1 MERLEVLKRQLFKEF
16 FVKKEWWGDDL
27 TILDQEDAAQMPLIM
42 RKALAFEK
50 VCREM
55 PLDVKNQELIV
66 GVATMSSVG
75 FGHTFP
81 RYETDEEAA
90 EFAKYS
96 LDRKSVWGHHLPY
109 YPKVLQKGYTGIIAD
124 IDKALSETPAEDT
137 EKIEFYKAS
146 KYTLQAAMEV
156 PRRYVEYLRDLARD
170 ERDEVRKAELLEI
183 ARICGKVP
191 KYPAETFHDALQ
203 SVWFVHMLLHSTLT
217 YTPLGRV
224 DQYLWPYYEK
234 DINSGKI
241 TRDFAKEL
249 IGSFLIKFNERFQFN
264 KEHMENHMT
273 PGDWSQGGDP
283 NEPTTAFDMSNGEE
297 YTFAQSA
304 NHWLQSAT
312 VGGLGPDGRDA
323 TNDLSFLFIEMVNY
337 LELVSPMISG
347 RIHRNSPK
355 EFVDFISGELCE
367 GGAQPVIFNDDVIV
381 KGLMERL
388 GIPPEDAYD
397 YSSDGCW
404 EVLVYGKTEYSYGH
418 IELLLCMEALIN
430 NGKSLNTGRVLGE
443 DPGDVSQKL
452 ETFEAFYQA
461 YMDQVRSRIDRALT
475 NKMKYYDLAH
485 KIAPEPFLSS
495 IVEDCIENG
504 RDMTN
509 RGARYRIY
517 SVFATGLSHAIDS
530 LSAVKKLVYDDK
542 VVTLA
547 EYIKAVKAN
556 WEGYESLRQMALNR
570 APKYGNDDPESD
582 AILKRF
588 FNDFTDRADEWN
600 RRIDWIKVS
609 AGAAT
614 FENYPRFGNNAGASF
629 DGRMAREA
637 LSSNYSPAVGR
648 DLQGPT
654 GVFLSATRVD
664 LSRWNSGC
672 PIDMT
677 VSFVKESRKDNQK
690 VLSGLINSFRD
701 LGGNILT
708 LTKVDIKTLKKAQEE
723 PEKYTSLRVRL
734 GGLTAYFVQ
743 LARPQQDEY
752 MRRTENKV

>member
-1 MERLEVLKRQLFKEF
+1 MKRLEILKNQLFKEF
-16 FVKKEWWGDDL
+16 FVKKQWWGDDL
-27 TILDQEDAAQMPLIM
+27 TVLDQEGAENKPIIM

-50 VCREM
+50 VCNEM
-55 PLDVKNQELIV
+55 PIDVKNQELIV

-90 EFAKYS
+90 EFAKLS

-109 YPKVLQKGYTGIIAD
+109 YPKILQKGYTGIIAD
-124 IDKALSETPAEDT
+124 IDRALSETPDHDT
-137 EKIEFYKAS
+137 EKREFYKAS
-146 KYTLQAAMEV
+146 RYTLQAAMEV
-156 PRRYVEYLRDLARD
+156 PRRYAEYVKGLAEVEKDAA
-170 ERDEVRKAELLEI
+170 RKAELLEI

-191 KYPAETFHDALQ
+191 EHPAESFHEALQ

-217 YTPLGRV
+217 YTPLGRI

-234 DINSGKI
+234 DINDGNIS
-241 TRDFAKEL
+241 REFASEL
-249 IGSFLIKFNERFQFN
+249 IGSFLIKFSERFQFN
-264 KEHMENHMT
+264 KEHMENHMFA
-273 PGDWSQGGDP
+273 GDWSQGGDP
-283 NEPTTAFDMSNGEE
+283 DEPTTSFDMSNDEE

-312 VGGLGPDGRDA
+312 VGGLGPDGKDA
-323 TNDLSFLFIEMVNY
+323 TNELSYLFIKIINY
-337 LELVSPMISG
+337 LELVSPMMSA
-347 RIHRNSPK
+347 RVHTDSPK
-355 EFVDFISGELCE
+355 EFVELISRELCE
-367 GGAQPVIFNDDVIV
+367 GGAQPVIFNDDVIAR
-381 KGLMERL
+381 GLIERL
-388 GIPPEDAYD
+388 DIPPEDAYD

-430 NGKSLNTGRVLGE
+430 NGKSLNTGKVLGE
-443 DPGDVSQKL
+443 DCGDISDKL
-452 ETFEAFYQA
+452 DTFDAFYEA
-461 YMDQVRSRIDRALT
+461 YMDQVRYRIDRALN
-475 NKMKYYDLAH
+475 NKLKYYDEVH
-485 KIAPEPFLSS
+485 KIAPEPFLSAL
-495 IVEDCIENG
+495 VPDCIEKG
-504 RDMTN
+504 RDMTDK
-509 RGARYRIY
+509 GARYRIY

-530 LSAVKKLVYDDK
+530 LSAVKKLVYEDR
-542 VVTLA
+542 VVTLK

-556 WEGYESLRQMALNR
+556 WEGYEALRQTALSR
-570 APKYGNDDPESD
+570 VPKYGNDDAGSD
-582 AILKRF
+582 AILQRF

-600 RRIDWIKVS
+600 EKIDWIKVS

-637 LSSNYSPAVGR
+637 LSSNYSPAAGR

-654 GVFLSATRVD
+654 AVFLSATKAD

-677 VSFVKESRKDNQK
+677 VSFSKESKQDNQK
-690 VLSGLINSFRD
+690 VLYGLISSFRE

-708 LTKVDIKTLKKAQEE
+708 LTKVDVKTLKKAQAE
-723 PEKYTSLRVRL
+723 PEKYLSLRVRL

-743 LARPQQDEY
+743 LAKAQQDEY

>member
-1 MERLEVLKRQLFKEF
+1 MTRLEILKNQLFKEF

-27 TILDQEDAAQMPLIM
+27 TILDQEGVENKPLIM

-50 VCREM
+50 VCKEM
-55 PLDVKNQELIV
+55 PIDVKNQELIV
-66 GVATMSSVG
+66 GMATMSSVG

-90 EFAKYS
+90 EFAKIS

-124 IDKALSETPAEDT
+124 IEKALNETPAEDV
-137 EKIEFYKAS
+137 EKREFYEAS

-156 PRRYVEYLRDLARD
+156 PKRYAEYVTELAGEEKD
-170 ERDEVRKAELLEI
+170 TVRKTELLEI
-183 ARICGKVP
+183 ARICEKVP
-191 KYPAETFHDALQ
+191 KYPAETFHEALQ

-241 TRDFAKEL
+241 TKEFASEL
-249 IGSFLIKFNERFQFN
+249 IGSFLIKFSERFQFN
-264 KEHMENHMT
+264 KEHMEDHMFA
-273 PGDWSQGGDP
+273 GDWSQGGDP
-283 NEPTTAFDMSNGEE
+283 NEPTTSFDMSNGEE

-312 VGGLGPDGRDA
+312 VGGLGPDGKDA
-323 TNDLSFLFIEMVNY
+323 TNELSYLFIKLINS
-337 LELVSPMISG
+337 LELVSPMMSA
-347 RIHRNSPK
+347 RIHKDAPK
-355 EFVDFISGELCE
+355 EFQEFIAAELCE
-367 GGAQPVIFNDDVIV
+367 GGAQPVIFNDDVIA
-381 KGLMERL
+381 KGLIERL

-430 NGKSLNTGRVLGE
+430 NGKSLNTGKVVGK
-443 DPGDVSQKL
+443 DCGDISEKL
-452 ETFEAFYQA
+452 DTFDAFYEA
-461 YMDQVRSRIDRALT
+461 YMDQVRNRIDNALT
-475 NKMKYYDLAH
+475 NKMKYYDEVH
-485 KIAPEPFLSS
+485 KIAPEPFLSAM
-495 IVEDCIENG
+495 VPDCIEKG

-509 RGARYRIY
+509 KGARYRIY
-517 SVFATGLSHAIDS
+517 SVFATGLSHAVDS

-542 VVTLA
+542 TVTLA
-547 EYIKAVKAN
+547 EFIKAVKAN
-556 WEGYESLRQMALNR
+556 WEGYEGLRQMALNR
-570 APKYGNDDPESD
+570 TPKYGNDDPVSD
-582 AILKRF
+582 AILTRF
-588 FNDFTDRADEWN
+588 FKDFTDRADEWN
-600 RRIDWIKVS
+600 RKIDWIKVS

-629 DGRMAREA
+629 DGRIAREA

-654 GVFLSATRVD
+654 GVFLSATKVD

-677 VSFVKESRKDNQK
+677 VSFSKERKEDNQR
-690 VLSGLINSFRD
+690 LLNGLIGSFRE

-723 PEKYTSLRVRL
+723 PEKYVSLRVRL

-743 LARPQQDEY
+743 LARAQQDEY
-752 MRRTENKV
+752 MRRTENKM